1 VRKAIFALA
10 VAGLAALTLVSH
22 EAVREDRAQFPR
34 DEDLLYLPP
43 PHHLEVMSLGYREAM
58 ADLVWVRAVVFA
70 GDKEGGSNWAWIMK
84 YLEAIFELSPHF
96 RRPYAWGGVAFVY
109 TGSDIDRDMIDRA
122 IQLYRRGLTAYPEDH
137 ELLFALGMLLT
148 RDVQTIEGYD
158 EQERATAKAEGAELI
173 REAAAFGAPP
183 LVRQYAATLV
193 DEFASDQLAIQFL
206 ESQLLEADNEEFRRL
221 LLRKLERLTSHERVE
236 TIEELKTQFRAD
248 RDAAYPYV
256 PEPLFAVLRRSPG
269 ARH

>member
-1 VRKAIFALA
+1 MRKALFALA
-10 VAGLAALTLVSH
+10 VAGLVALTLGSH
-22 EAVREDRAQFPR
+22 ASLREDRAEFPR

-109 TGSDIDRDMIDRA
+109 TGSNIDREMIDRA
-122 IQLYRRGLTAYPEDH
+122 IELYRRGLTAYPEDH
-137 ELLFALGMLLT
+137 EMLFALGMLLT

-158 EQERATAKAEGAELI
+158 AEERAAAKAEGAELI
-173 REAAAFGAPP
+173 RKAAAFGAPP

-206 ESQLLEADNEEFRRL
+206 ETQLLEADNEAFRRL
-221 LLRKLERLTSHERVE
+221 LLRKLERLTGRQRIEAIE
-236 TIEELKTQFRAD
+236 TLRNRFRAD
-248 RDAAYPYV
+248 RDAAYPYL
-256 PEPLFAVLRRSPG
+256 PEPLFAVIRRAPG
-269 ARH
+269 RHE